1 MHLSN
6 YFANSRVKLFL
17 SFLRTFHRKP
27 PTVLHLYPS
36 IVVSNASFVSFRK
49 QEINYDIVSRNVK
62 NEFDSVIPTV
72 SIWRRILGYRSTTEY
87 SVSNFHGNNEVYVRQ
102 RFPSTRKKLFRFERC
117 NNRAD
122 LNEELEY
129 L

>member
-1 MHLSN
+1 MYLSN

-72 SIWRRILGYRSTTEY
+72 SIWRRILGYRSQQNIPFRIFTGITRFTRFVRDFLPLERSY
-87 SVSNFHGNNEVYVRQ
+87 FVSKDVIIVR
-102 RFPSTRKKLFRFERC
+102 T
-117 NNRAD
+117 
-122 LNEELEY
+122 
-129 L
+129 